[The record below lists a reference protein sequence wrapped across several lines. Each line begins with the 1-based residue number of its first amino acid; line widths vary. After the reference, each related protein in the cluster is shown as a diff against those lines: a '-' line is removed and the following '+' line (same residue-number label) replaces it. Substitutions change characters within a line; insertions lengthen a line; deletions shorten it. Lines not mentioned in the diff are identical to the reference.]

1 MRRFVVPAFLLLAS
15 ASLFA
20 AATLPELFQ
29 KAKQQAQ
36 FGSYQAALNVLD
48 EVDRLS
54 QQAGLEKDRAALVP
68 ALAFYRGVCF
78 AGLDRQAEAR
88 REFGVF
94 LESQPKA
101 SLDPGTYPRKVIA
114 VFEKARE
121 SLKAPPEEP
130 GSEQAGTIAAT
141 YRAFRKPDSVAHED
155 VGEDWADG
163 AVRFLL
169 TRSEQEEYRRLA
181 DPVSRSEFIEK
192 FWRSRDPKAETPEN
206 EFREEF
212 ERRIAFADQYFVQG
226 ETRGSYTD
234 RGNVFVL
241 LGPPTHAGQKP
252 MQTGEDKADPSALF
266 RYTPGQVAEASAPTS
281 RSILARGQAALRND
295 SVTGAGTSVQAASP
309 NWREMWRYDRKDLP
323 AGLPYTWVDFLFI
336 SKPGYGEGVLQRDPA
351 ALQAIERAKAG
362 FSKK

>member
-1 MRRFVVPAFLLLAS
+1 MRRLVVPAFLLLAS

-20 AATLPELFQ
+20 AATLPDLFQ

-36 FGSYQAALNVLD
+36 FGSYQAALKALD
-48 EVDRLS
+48 EVDGLS
-54 QQAGLEKDRAALVP
+54 QGAGLERDRAALLP
-68 ALAFYRGVCF
+68 ALAFYRGVCY
-78 AGLDRQAEAR
+78 AGLDRQAEAQ

-94 LESQPKA
+94 LETQPKA

-114 VFEKARE
+114 AFEEARK
-121 SLKAPPEEP
+121 SLQAPPEEP
-130 GSEQAGTIAAT
+130 VSEQAGTIAAT
-141 YRAFRKPDSVAHED
+141 YRTFRKPDSVARED

-169 TRSEQEEYRRLA
+169 TASEREEYRRLT

-206 EFREEF
+206 EFRDEF
-212 ERRIAFADQYFVQG
+212 ERRVAFADQYFVQG

-234 RGNVFVL
+234 RGTVFIL

-252 MQTGEDKADPSALF
+252 MQTGDDQADPAALF
-266 RYTPGQVAEASAPTS
+266 RYTRGEVATASQPTS
-281 RSILARGQAALRND
+281 RSILAQGQAALRNE

-309 NWREMWRYDRKDLP
+309 NWREMWRYNRKDLP
-323 AGLPYTWVDFLFI
+323 AGLPYSWVDFLFI
-336 SKPGYGEGVLQRDPA
+336 SKPGYGEGVLQKDPA
-351 ALQAIERAKAG
+351 ALQALERAKAG